1 MTTTKNTLFT
11 LIFALLAFVQGALA
25 QDAPAGLSIDT
36 DYNPDQD
43 GYYYVNL
50 PFEST
55 ADVYLTNSNLRFKV
69 YDDGGKDGPYATGTG
84 YANAVRLHAPEGYV
98 FEVTG
103 HVVGFADYD
112 QFFIYDSDND
122 EIDRYRLYFLDC
134 EDDIEVDNIGIYETT
149 DNVMLIKHRPNFE
162 NSRAGFE
169 LIVSMKPNVHTHSIT
184 INQQSG
190 GTWTADAG
198 STAIATHDVDL
209 ALTLD
214 ANRVLTSIKVI
225 KTGDA
230 STEVELTKLDDTH
243 YRFTMPDYDVTVVPG
258 VYDWEWISG
267 NTICHLDNQ
276 GVLTVSAIA
285 GTDGAMANYA
295 NQEDSP
301 WVSANVDDDIT
312 SVIVQPGVTVIG
324 RKAFAYCDYIS
335 SVSLPAGLLE
345 IRYLAFSGCTRLTSI
360 TIPYTVTN
368 VSVNAFHSCTG
379 LAHVYNQ
386 AQAEDIS
393 WGSSNADFIQTDE
406 NWPKITKMHVFPSM
420 LEAYENKFK
429 GNKELNV
436 TFVGD
441 LEATDNWTD
450 AGNYASSFSNENGNT
465 ITIMNEA
472 EMARFAYLVNAGNTY
487 KGKTIKL
494 GADLNMY
501 SHEWSPIGTNQRPFE
516 GIFDGQDHTING
528 IVVNR
533 EGLAYNGLFGYVG
546 GYDNQSALGIV
557 RNVSLKQSSITGGD
571 YTGGLVGY
579 LLYGKVDNCFTDASV
594 SGNQYVGGLVGAMI
608 GETYN
613 NRINAYVTNSLY
625 MGSQV
630 SGSQDVSAVV
640 GGKLNNRCTI
650 TSYYTNKSVSTTSQ
664 LDIYAVKAVD
674 ESSGDITVT
683 YDGSGKIDYEGD
695 TYGATNGTANFTV
708 HATDPYKKLV
718 SVTVNDVQ
726 IATKAGTFSFDRCS
740 SANTCRIN
748 ATLGNVQL
756 AGSGT
761 ANDPYRISNMDEW
774 NLFAELVAGGA
785 TFSGKF
791 VKQVDQIGDQNGN
804 PYNGITTMVGE
815 SEELSFQGTYDG
827 SKYYIIGSINST
839 ADYAAP
845 FRFVKNATIKNVKV
859 AGTFNVGKHGSA
871 LVGKTYGSTLI
882 DTVWVHLATISSS
895 LGSNRYMGG
904 VVGHGGNSTL
914 TMKNILFDG
923 DLSNDGDYTG
933 GLLGW
938 TDGMTLKLDSC
949 TFRGSFSGNGAFH
962 PIAVRNSYKPM
973 NTTVKN
979 VYFYTGPKNID
990 NGHIAVSA
998 IRVQS
1003 EPPADGSYGTAV
1015 DALSGGISPCYYYN
1029 DAPQGLR
1036 IDYDKERGSEGYYF
1050 VNIQR
1055 NNLHQVLTLGN
1066 DVTSFT
1072 IYDDGGKLGNR
1083 SVDWPSELKLVAPRN
1098 KVFKVGGRVILLDPY
1113 DDFLG
1118 IGDVA
1123 GSNNLFRFGY
1133 LDEQDIE
1140 DAPESANIPSA
1151 TSAGNELFVHVET
1164 NSFWDAAVGFELQ
1177 VTLQSDGKY
1186 HFGAV
1191 TVESDYSLATID
1203 GAYTGDEET
1212 VISRSYCVQEVVLDR
1227 NFTVDAFSTIML
1239 PFTMTEGI
1247 PLQNVHGAEFY
1258 GFSEMTYENGK
1269 WTAGATKIQGNL
1281 VANTPYLVK
1290 PTATRITFD
1299 GDVCLSTVMG
1309 GGGKTVQ
1316 DDWEFQGTYEN
1327 LVFGDVKEANPQN
1340 TYYGFTAQALNGY
1353 SVGQFAKAG
1362 DQAYIYPMR
1371 AYLVHVGAGGSQK
1384 NAGGLGGIGEL
1395 PETIDLKIIDENG
1408 VVIETAT
1415 LNTRTGEIRRDRWFD
1430 LQGRLLNGKPAEKGK
1445 YLHNGRV
1452 EVVK

>member
-1 MTTTKNTLFT
+1 
-11 LIFALLAFVQGALA
+11 
-25 QDAPAGLSIDT
+25 
-36 DYNPDQD
+36 
-43 GYYYVNL
+43 
-50 PFEST
+50 
-55 ADVYLTNSNLRFKV
+55 
-69 YDDGGKDGPYATGTG
+69 
-84 YANAVRLHAPEGYV
+84 
-98 FEVTG
+98 
-103 HVVGFADYD
+103 
-112 QFFIYDSDND
+112 
-122 EIDRYRLYFLDC
+122 
-134 EDDIEVDNIGIYETT
+134 
-149 DNVMLIKHRPNFE
+149 
-162 NSRAGFE
+162 
-169 LIVSMKPNVHTHSIT
+169 
-184 INQQSG
+184 
-190 GTWTADAG
+190 
-198 STAIATHDVDL
+198 
-209 ALTLD
+209 
-214 ANRVLTSIKVI
+214 
-225 KTGDA
+225 
-230 STEVELTKLDDTH
+230 
-243 YRFTMPDYDVTVVPG
+243 
-258 VYDWEWISG
+258 
-267 NTICHLDNQ
+267 
-276 GVLTVSAIA
+276 
-285 GTDGAMANYA
+285 
-295 NQEDSP
+295 
-301 WVSANVDDDIT
+301 
-312 SVIVQPGVTVIG
+312 
-324 RKAFAYCDYIS
+324 
-335 SVSLPAGLLE
+335 
-345 IRYLAFSGCTRLTSI
+345 
-360 TIPYTVTN
+360 
-368 VSVNAFHSCTG
+368 
-379 LAHVYNQ
+379 
-386 AQAEDIS
+386 
-393 WGSSNADFIQTDE
+393 
-406 NWPKITKMHVFPSM
+406 M

-441 LEATDNWTD
+441 LEATDNWID

-557 RNVSLKQSSITGGD
+557 RNVSLKQSSITGGN

-579 LLYGKVDNCFTDASV
+579 LLYGKVENCFTDASV

-630 SGSQDVSAVV
+630 SGSGNQNVGAVV

-859 AGTFNVGKHGSA
+859 AGTFNVGKYGSA

-938 TDGMTLKLDSC
+938 TDGMTLRLDSC

-962 PIAVRNSYKPM
+962 PIAVRVPYAAM
-973 NTTVKN
+973 HTTARN

-1015 DALSGGISPCYYYN
+1015 DALTGNKTSYYYN
-1029 DAPQGLR
+1029 DAPQGFH
-1036 IDYDKERGSEGYYF
+1036 IDYDKERGTPGYYY
-1050 VNIQR
+1050 VNMQCDE
-1055 NNLHQVLTLGN
+1055 NLGHQLVIAPG
-1066 DVTSFT
+1066 VASFAV
-1072 IYDDGGKLGNR
+1072 YDDGGKLSKACDYNWGTK
-1083 SVDWPSELKLVAPRN
+1083 LALVAPRD
-1098 KVFKVGGRVILLDPY
+1098 KILEVQGRVVGLNPWGDYLSLDDDAGHNLFHFGQVQADY
-1113 DDFLG
+1113 DD
-1118 IGDVA
+1118 
-1123 GSNNLFRFGY
+1123 
-1133 LDEQDIE
+1133 DI
-1140 DAPESANIPSA
+1140 PETANVTSA
-1151 TSAGNELFVHVET
+1151 TTAGHVLFIFTENHEYDQ
-1164 NSFWDAAVGFELQ
+1164 NGFELQ

-1191 TVESDYSLATID
+1191 TIESDLSKAVID
-1203 GAYTGDEET
+1203 GAYSGDEKT
-1212 VISRSYCVQEVVLDR
+1212 VISQTYCVQEVALDR
-1227 NFTVDAFSTIML
+1227 NFTMGAFSTIIL
-1239 PFTMTEGI
+1239 PFTMTGGI

-1371 AYLVHVGAGGSQK
+1371 AYLVHVGANGNAK
-1384 NAGGLGGIGEL
+1384 DAGGLGLGDIGAL
-1395 PETIDLKIIDENG
+1395 PETIDVKIMDEHGN
-1408 VVIETAT
+1408 VTETVI
-1415 LNTRTGEIRRDRWFD
+1415 LDTRTGEIRNDRWFD
-1430 LQGRLLNGKPAEKGK
+1430 LQGRQLKGKPAIKGK
-1445 YLHNGRV
+1445 YLHNGKV